1 MLLFLSILEFLMFL
15 SSLLCIVSLFAGA
28 LFGSVAVRFFNNRY
42 IQHLRFNQKGFLTV
56 LVYAAFLGAVGSA
69 VVVFLSGSNFFFFLI
84 GGLLGM
90 HQVKDVSSHPAQTKQ
105 KDSQASQIV

>member
-1 MLLFLSILEFLMFL
+1 MFL

-42 IQHLRFNQKGFLTV
+42 IQHLRFNQKGFLTM
-56 LVYAAFLGAVGSA
+56 LIYAAFLGAVGSA

-90 HQVKDVSSHPAQTKQ
+90 HQVKDASSNPAQTKQ

>member
-1 MLLFLSILEFLMFL
+1 MFL

-42 IQHLRFNQKGFLTV
+42 IQHLRFNQKGFLTM
-56 LVYAAFLGAVGSA
+56 LVYAALLGAVGSA

-90 HQVKDVSSHPAQTKQ
+90 HQVKDVSSNPAQTKQ

>member
-1 MLLFLSILEFLMFL
+1 MFL
-15 SSLLCIVSLFAGA
+15 SSLLCIVSSFAGA

-42 IQHLRFNQKGFLTV
+42 IQHLRFNQKGFLTM
-56 LVYAAFLGAVGSA
+56 LTYAALLGAIGSA
-69 VVVFLSGSNFFFFLI
+69 VVVLLSGSNFFFFFLI

-90 HQVKDVSSHPAQTKQ
+90 HQVKDASSNPAQTKQ

>member
-1 MLLFLSILEFLMFL
+1 MFL
-15 SSLLCIVSLFAGA
+15 SYLLCIVSLFAGA

-42 IQHLRFNQKGFLTV
+42 IQHLRFNQKGFLTM
-56 LVYAAFLGAVGSA
+56 LTYAALLGAIGSA
-69 VVVFLSGSNFFFFLI
+69 VVVLLSGSNFFFFFLI

-90 HQVKDVSSHPAQTKQ
+90 HQVKDASSNPAQTKQ

>member
-1 MLLFLSILEFLMFL
+1 MIL

-28 LFGSVAVRFFNNRY
+28 LFGSVVVRFFNNRY
-42 IQHLRFNQKGFLTV
+42 IQHLRFNQKGFLTM
-56 LVYAAFLGAVGSA
+56 LVYATLLGAIGTA

-90 HQVKDVSSHPAQTKQ
+90 HHAVDTSSNPAQTKQ

>member
-1 MLLFLSILEFLMFL
+1 M
-15 SSLLCIVSLFAGA
+15 
-28 LFGSVAVRFFNNRY
+28 
-42 IQHLRFNQKGFLTV
+42 

-69 VVVFLSGSNFFFFLI
+69 VVVLLSGSNFFFFFLI

-90 HQVKDVSSHPAQTKQ
+90 HQVKDVSSNPAQTKQ